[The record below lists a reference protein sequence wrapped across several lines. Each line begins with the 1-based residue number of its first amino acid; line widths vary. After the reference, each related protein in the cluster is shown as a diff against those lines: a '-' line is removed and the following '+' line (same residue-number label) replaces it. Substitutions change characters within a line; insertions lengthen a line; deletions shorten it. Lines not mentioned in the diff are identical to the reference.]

1 MIRHQL
7 NHLSR
12 WLLKVSAAMA
22 LAFALAGGL
31 GAVGVMK

>member
-1 MIRHQL
+1 MTRHQL
-7 NHLSR
+7 HHLGR

-22 LAFALAGGL
+22 LAFVLAGGL